1 MRIKFFL
8 SFIESSELH
17 GRSLEPNSK
26 NNFGPLSSTFLLKM
40 ASASA
45 VLLQGI
51 QWFSPS
57 QFSGVLCR
65 KIASFGTSDENFAEN
80 RTPLQTECDIKELKT
95 VAMKYKKL
103 EEPMILLEVS
113 EEEDDDDEAFNK
125 VLEEREKSV
134 FEMIYED
141 IPLFQRPTFRLF
153 ALLGLK
159 LDFLD
164 RLQTISAHH
173 IHHRSLCEWITIILQ
188 NNSRAI
194 SLEKK
199 TQLTL
204 ELLDSIGFDRSS
216 TAVKTIMASS
226 SMGNTQYHI
235 EPCEWAEIFIQDEFN
250 YNPMLYSGVCS
261 FPFESDLTNSWFQ
274 LPPNTDVEESEND
287 PNPCRVNI
295 MNFVTTKSNALKG
308 LRSKLDG
315 FLSQSDGATVLY
327 HGTDHRSARNIL
339 SRGICLTAGR
349 LKRDFSCGTGFYLTM
364 NLDEAVNWALCTTKK
379 PAILVFQVNRKHLD
393 SAKRLDLNNDEGRW
407 HEIVTSF
414 RSGTGTANTRK
425 SVSAYDLIEGPQA
438 AMSYDE
444 ASRELVWKRKPS
456 SSQMCLISDDLA
468 ETFKK
473 SLHSVFF
480 LET

>member
-1 MRIKFFL
+1 MKQRIKFFL

-26 NNFGPLSSTFLLKM
+26 NYFGPLSYTFLLKM
-40 ASASA
+40 ASVSTA
-45 VLLQGI
+45 LLQGI
-51 QWFSPS
+51 QWFSAS
-57 QFSGVLCR
+57 QSSGVPS
-65 KIASFGTSDENFAEN
+65 ASFGTSDENFAEN
-80 RTPLQTECDIKELKT
+80 RTPLQRECDIKELKT
-95 VAMKYKKL
+95 VAINYKKL
-103 EEPMILLEVS
+103 EEPMILLEDS
-113 EEEDDDDEAFNK
+113 GEEDDDDEAFNK
-125 VLEEREKSV
+125 V
-134 FEMIYED
+134 FGMIYED
-141 IPLFQRPTFRLF
+141 IPLFQRPTVRLF

-173 IHHRSLCEWITIILQ
+173 IYHRSLCEWITIFLQ
-188 NNSRAI
+188 NKSRAI

-216 TAVKTIMASS
+216 TAVKNIMASS
-226 SMGNTQYHI
+226 SMGNMQYHI

-274 LPPNTDVEESEND
+274 LPPNTDVEVSEND

-364 NLDEAVNWALCTTKK
+364 NLDEAVNWALSTTKK

-456 SSQMCLISDDLA
+456 SYQMCLISDDLA

-473 SLHSVFF
+473 SLHSIFF